1 MFHCTVKVNIAYE
14 PNKKKLVRYFKQIM
28 ALTTIDWQP
37 EFNAQKQ
44 WWKKWTN
51 FVKFSLVSISPESVH
66 IHKDTLVIATIMIIL
81 FFKKVAEWC
90 ETQWP
95 LSDDYCYS
103 SSQPLLW
110 KFSIPRKWSV
120 YRGAVL
126 PSPLEEYNGS
136 KPSVYF
142 R

>member
-28 ALTTIDWQP
+28 ALTTIDWQL

-81 FFKKVAEWC
+81 FIKKWQNGVRLDDHYQMIIA
-90 ETQWP
+90 TQAVN
-95 LSDDYCYS
+95 LYSGNLVYHVSDQYTGGRSYH
-103 SSQPLLW
+103 PH
-110 KFSIPRKWSV
+110 
-120 YRGAVL
+120 
-126 PSPLEEYNGS
+126 
-136 KPSVYF
+136 
-142 R
+142 